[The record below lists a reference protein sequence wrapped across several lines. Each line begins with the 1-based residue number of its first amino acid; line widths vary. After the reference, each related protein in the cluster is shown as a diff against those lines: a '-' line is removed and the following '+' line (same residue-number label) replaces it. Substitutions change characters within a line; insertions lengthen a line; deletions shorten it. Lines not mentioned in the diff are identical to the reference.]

1 MIGAFSILIVVS
13 TINLPS
19 DTKDIWVKVWP
30 TSLQI
35 LQMFSR
41 IKNFSLIANCGFIVV
56 WYIWNIKLWLVWAHT
71 RHLTWHELEPQCRP
85 RLLSS
90 CLFKRPDYCKLFQT
104 GSKWS
109 KVFQRPL
116 YCSNGQKGKGNSQ
129 IRIYVETQMKPIQGR
144 RKTQIFSALFPNLEP
159 PNGMC
164 AAIPLHACQW
174 VWDVERRVCRQ
185 WWAIYINLGR
195 RLWSAG

>member
-30 TSLQI
+30 TSLQM

-129 IRIYVETQMKPIQGR
+129 IRIYVETQMKPIS
-144 RKTQIFSALFPNLEP
+144 RKKKNSNILCSPISSHPMECALQFLFTLANECE
-159 PNGMC
+159 M
-164 AAIPLHACQW
+164 W
-174 VWDVERRVCRQ
+174 RVCRQ